1 MSSSELLEYVTRTV
15 AVGGRLEL
23 LDYAFEL
30 GMAVI
35 RSSGFP
41 VDWFER
47 VHEALASPQ
56 IAGHQDAWKL
66 LKMLGDNWD
75 AMSQEQKELS
85 RRRALAMFESDVPWL
100 TGLVIAE
107 IFAEREQPNWTAHWI
122 LRAAQAETGIS
133 AACAIY
139 AVRIVWP
146 RLRDANDRRALM
158 EVVRNGVRSSN
169 DETRREAAVTLQALR
184 NHVE

>member
-85 RRRALAMFESDVPWL
+85 RRRALAIQTGRPTGYFGPRRRRRES
-100 TGLVIAE
+100 T
-107 IFAEREQPNWTAHWI
+107 RH
-122 LRAAQAETGIS
+122 
-133 AACAIY
+133 
-139 AVRIVWP
+139 
-146 RLRDANDRRALM
+146 
-158 EVVRNGVRSSN
+158 VRSMLSGWCGP
-169 DETRREAAVTLQALR
+169 DFARRTIGAR
-184 NHVE
+184 